1 MAQTSKLRFHKRADW
16 KSGKAKGKHL
26 TSGMKYYTWRGR
38 DKDQGR
44 AWETGDGRTL
54 TYWQAR
60 DEILDAKN
68 RAGYTY
74 TFVCGTKT
82 EELDADEYREVLRG
96 RFDRVYFVR
105 HHDQGEGE
113 DRHPHAPRT
122 RPHEGARRLLSNKEC
137 DVLEQ
142 PEPLALRCRFHERIL
157 NRSGNC
163 GREYPRVAERA
174 HQKHV

>member
-82 EELDADEYREVLRG
+82 EQLDADEYREVLRG

-105 HHDQGEGE
+105 HHDQGQGD
-113 DRHPHAPRT
+113 DRHPHAHVIATRGSYMREPELNEMRGRIAQIESELERRRELERT
-122 RPHEGARRLLSNKEC
+122 QDRNHSQGW
-137 DVLEQ
+137 
-142 PEPLALRCRFHERIL
+142 ER
-157 NRSGNC
+157 
-163 GREYPRVAERA
+163 
-174 HQKHV
+174 

>member
-113 DRHPHAPRT
+113 DRHPHAHVIGFREKYMGVGEINAT
-122 RPHEGARRLLSNKEC
+122 RERIGE
-137 DVLEQ
+137 LEA
-142 PEPLALRCRFHERIL
+142 EHER
-157 NRSGNC
+157 RRERERVQ
-163 GREYPRVAERA
+163 GRAWDLGL
-174 HQKHV
+174 